1 MDMVIPFQICLKCV
15 PCVKKIMVCRFLIF
29 PLTIE
34 NDEFVLCQS
43 AFAAFQVPID
53 VQISESHPR
62 SKNKILQFHCIE
74 IVPYLV
80 CSSFHVLRI
89 CMRKIPEDANH
100 EDFLH
105 L

>member
-1 MDMVIPFQICLKCV
+1 MVIPFPICLKCV
-15 PCVKKIMVCRFLIF
+15 LCVKKIMVCRFLIF

-43 AFAAFQVPID
+43 AFAAFQVPIG

-62 SKNKILQFHCIE
+62 SKNKILQFRCIE
-74 IVPYLV
+74 IVSYF
-80 CSSFHVLRI
+80 SSFHVLRI

>member
-1 MDMVIPFQICLKCV
+1 MVIPFPICLKCV
-15 PCVKKIMVCRFLIF
+15 LCVKKIMVCRFLIF

-43 AFAAFQVPID
+43 AFAAFLVPID
-53 VQISESHPR
+53 VQISESHP
-62 SKNKILQFHCIE
+62 KNKGRILQFRYIE
-74 IVPYLV
+74 IVPYFTI
-80 CSSFHVLRI
+80 FHVLRI
-89 CMRKIPEDANH
+89 FMRKIPEDANH

>member
-1 MDMVIPFQICLKCV
+1 MVIPFPICLKCV
-15 PCVKKIMVCRFLIF
+15 LCVKKIMVCRFLIF

-53 VQISESHPR
+53 VQISESRP
-62 SKNKILQFHCIE
+62 KIKDRILKFHRIE
-74 IVPYLV
+74 IVPYL
-80 CSSFHVLRI
+80 SFNVLRI
-89 CMRKIPEDANH
+89 FMRKIPEDANH